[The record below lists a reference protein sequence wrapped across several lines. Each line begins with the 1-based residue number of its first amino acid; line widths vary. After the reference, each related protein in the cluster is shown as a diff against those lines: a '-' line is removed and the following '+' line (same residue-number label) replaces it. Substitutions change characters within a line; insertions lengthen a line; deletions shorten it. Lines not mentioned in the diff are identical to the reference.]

1 MKKEKGFSLIELLI
15 AVAIVGI
22 IAKIAYPSYL
32 ENVRQAKRK
41 EAEAALISLAN
52 ALEMWRMQNGGSY
65 NANSPTAAGLISA
78 TVPVD
83 HARTA
88 TYNLSISAVAANTYT
103 LSAAPIQSD
112 PTCGTLTLDQAGTK
126 LPANCW

>member
-52 ALEMWRMQNGGSY
+52 ALEMWRMQNGGKY
-65 NANSPTAAGLISA
+65 DANSPTAASLLSA